1 MSIKDK
7 KRILTDYYRKHGG
20 LPKGNLDIDADTDT
34 VGNVFVDDSYVGA
47 FDYCKGEFISLA
59 VCGKQCRCADGR
71 FCAYCAGGVF

>member
-7 KRILTDYYRKHGG
+7 KRILMDYYRKNGG

-47 FDYCKGEFISLA
+47 FDYCKGEFIALA
-59 VCGKQCRCADGR
+59 
-71 FCAYCAGGVF
+71 

>member
-47 FDYCKGEFISLA
+47 FDYCKGEFIILA
-59 VCGKQCRCADGR
+59 
-71 FCAYCAGGVF
+71 

>member
-34 VGNVFVDDSYVGA
+34 GRDSRSYRYRSVPQACCVF
-47 FDYCKGEFISLA
+47 
-59 VCGKQCRCADGR
+59 RR
-71 FCAYCAGGVF
+71 

>member
-34 VGNVFVDDSYVGA
+34 VGNVFVDDSYPWSK
-47 FDYCKGEFISLA
+47 CSNEA
-59 VCGKQCRCADGR
+59 VWH
-71 FCAYCAGGVF
+71 YS

>member
-20 LPKGNLDIDADTDT
+20 LPKGDADTDT

-59 VCGKQCRCADGR
+59 
-71 FCAYCAGGVF
+71 

>member
-34 VGNVFVDDSYVGA
+34 VGNVF
-47 FDYCKGEFISLA
+47 C
-59 VCGKQCRCADGR
+59 
-71 FCAYCAGGVF
+71 